1 MRTTL
6 ITALA
11 LTLGFGAGAQVSD
24 LIISEYG
31 EGSSG
36 NSKYVEIYN
45 GTGSPVTLGNYQLWR
60 VTNGGTWPEAT
71 YNFPI
76 STLADGATFVLANNP
91 SDVPGADDTDGF
103 CTWNGNDAVGLA
115 KNGSLL
121 DAVGE
126 DGSDP
131 GSGWAVAGITNGTRD
146 HRLTR
151 KANVC
156 APNTDWSSSRG
167 TNSTNSEWVV
177 TAYNTGAANAGHTT
191 TCASA
196 CGITNLSPSFS
207 TCQSNTAAANT
218 DAVEVNVPYDGAD
231 PNATLA
237 ITVASNV
244 ATNTGDDPTSVSD
257 GLIQFAALE
266 GQSWSLSISGGS
278 CSLSASGSL
287 PSNACNPPSQV
298 LISEIVDA
306 ADIGNDKMLELC
318 NRGNFTADISGWS
331 VERYANGASTPNST
345 TTPLPAGATLAP
357 GACYVMY
364 GPSADFGALSCGND
378 DFGTILGNGNDAYT
392 LLNSRGDRVDIYGEP
407 GVDGTGEPWEYTDG
421 IATRLASVTSPSSTF
436 TLSQWTITQPGNT
449 ADATPCIDAP
459 LSAPLPI
466 ALTDF
471 TAQALQGAVQLNWRT
486 TSELNNDYM
495 VVERSADARLY
506 TALGKVKGGG
516 TTQETQTYTFTD
528 RHPLPGLQFYRLRQV
543 DFDGQEAYHG
553 PLRVRAEAG
562 RPASQLRVFPT
573 LAHSELTV
581 QYTGETLQ
589 EATLY
594 IYNDKGQHWGSYNWE
609 APVEVP
615 LQIPVD
621 RLPAGVYAILMPTRQ
636 GQVAARFVKP

>member
-11 LTLGFGAGAQVSD
+11 LSLGFGANAQVSD

-45 GTGSPVTLGNYQLWR
+45 GTGSPVALANYQLWR

-76 STLADGATFVLANNP
+76 STLADGATFVLANNS

-115 KNGSLL
+115 KNGTLL

-131 GSGWAVAGITNGTRD
+131 GSGWAVAGTSNGTRD

-156 APNTDWSSSRG
+156 APNTDWNSSRG
-167 TNSTNSEWVV
+167 TNATNSEWVV
-177 TAYNTGAANAGHTT
+177 TAYSTGAANAGHTT

-196 CGITNLSPSFS
+196 CGITNLNPSFS
-207 TCQSNTAAANT
+207 ICQSNTVAANT
-218 DAVEVNVPYDGAD
+218 DAVQVNVPYDGAD

-237 ITVASNV
+237 ITVAGSP
-244 ATNTGDDPTSVSD
+244 ATNTGDDPASVSD
-257 GLIQFAALE
+257 GVIQFAALE

-278 CSLSASGSL
+278 CNLSASGSF

-306 ADIGNDKMLELC
+306 ADVGNNKMLELC

-331 VERYANGASTPNST
+331 VERYANGVSTPNST
-345 TTPLPAGATLAP
+345 TTPLPAGTTLAP

-364 GPSADFGALSCGND
+364 GPNASFGSLSCGND

-392 LLNSRGDRVDIYGEP
+392 LLNSRGDRVDLYGVP

-421 IATRLASVTSPSSTF
+421 IATRQASVTSPSSTF
-436 TLSQWTITQPGNT
+436 ILSQWTITQPGNT

-466 ALTDF
+466 SLTGF
-471 TAQALQGAVQLNWRT
+471 TAQAVRGAVRLSWRT
-486 TSELNNDYM
+486 ASELNNDYM
-495 VVERSADARLY
+495 VVERSADARHY
-506 TALGKVKGGG
+506 TALGKIKGAG
-516 TTQETQTYTFTD
+516 TTQEPQAYTFTD

-553 PLRVRAEAG
+553 PLRVRVG
-562 RPASQLRVFPT
+562 RPASQLRAFPT
-573 LAHSELTV
+573 LARSGLTV
-581 QYTGETLQ
+581 QYTGESLG
-589 EATLY
+589 EATLH
-594 IYNDKGQHWGSYNWE
+594 IYNDKGQYWGSYDWE
-609 APVEVP
+609 APAEVP
-615 LQIPVD
+615 LQIPVG
-621 RLPAGVYAILMPTRQ
+621 RLPAGVYAILMHTRQ